1 MPYDGKFH
9 QAAGEGHKEIVEQP
23 IDKGAAAKIC
33 VQVHERSQR
42 VDPHIQ
48 CLVVVAF

>member
-1 MPYDGKFH
+1 MPYDVKFH
-9 QAAGEGHKEIVEQP
+9 QAAGEGHKKIVKQL
-23 IDKGAAAKIC
+23 IDKGAAAKIY

-48 CLVVVAF
+48 CLMVVAF

>member
-1 MPYDGKFH
+1 MPYEGKFH
-9 QAAGEGHKEIVEQP
+9 QAAGEGPKGIVEQP
-23 IDKGAAAKIC
+23 IYKSAVVKIC

-42 VDPHIQ
+42 ADPHIQ